1 MKRILVGAVALFTT
15 VEAFALP
22 AASATITPSDRKW
35 ESFGLADRVA
45 VQGDLANADCPS
57 VTLLRLHPN
66 TRLPPHSVPVDR
78 TYVVLSGTAHVGV
91 GKKWDDAKLRT
102 LPTGSFWLVPANTST
117 FEWNEDEVVCEV
129 TVPRPAKACARP
141 EEPVF
146 FTPDEIRWRTRGSVE
161 LAVLAGD
168 QDQAGCPST
177 VRYRFAPG
185 VHSPVLVE
193 SASPAVAVGTV
204 LSGALVRQPGPT
216 GNAPGSRELVAGTLF
231 LIPEGRGE
239 ALTTAVETIVQREF
253 PGSGPGMCKWLEP
266 RP

>member
-1 MKRILVGAVALFTT
+1 MKRVLLAVVALFSA
-15 VEAFALP
+15 VEASALP
-22 AASATITPSDRKW
+22 AGITTITPSDRKW
-35 ESFGLADRVA
+35 ESYGLADRVA
-45 VQGDLANADCPS
+45 VRGDLGDADCPS

-78 TYVVLSGTAHVGV
+78 TYFVLSGTAHVGI

-102 LPTGSFWLVPANTST
+102 LPAGSFWLIPANTST

-129 TVPRPAKACARP
+129 TVPRPAKACPHP
-141 EEPVF
+141 EESAF
-146 FTPDEIRWRTRGSVE
+146 FTPEAIRWRTKGSVE

-168 QDQAGCPST
+168 QVHPGCPST

-185 VHSPVLVE
+185 VHPPVLVE
-193 SASPAVAVGTV
+193 SASPGVAVGTV
-204 LSGALVRQPGPT
+204 LSGALVRQPGLAS
-216 GNAPGSRELVAGTLF
+216 NATVPRELVAGTLF

-239 ALTTAVETIVQREF
+239 ALTTTGETIIQRDF

-266 RP
+266 RR